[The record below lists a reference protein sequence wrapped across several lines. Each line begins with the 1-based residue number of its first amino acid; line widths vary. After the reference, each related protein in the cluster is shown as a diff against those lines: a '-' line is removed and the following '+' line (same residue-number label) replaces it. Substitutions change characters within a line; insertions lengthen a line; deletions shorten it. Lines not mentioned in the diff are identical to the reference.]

1 MKSIKAGITCILSQ
15 PSTESSDSS
24 QKSQAIPTNLI
35 KEDWQL
41 ILDQDASRD
50 DLKNA
55 IEKCKTLVLNT
66 EECSY
71 ERKWIVRHLVELR
84 FRLREL
90 DDVLEDPNDSNTG
103 GKVIL
108 GHHFIPRQLKDSAS
122 PTKVRILCDHCTGII
137 WSVVQASFIC
147 ADCSYCV
154 HYKCVDHVTR
164 VCANVLASERGLPLD
179 EICPEQG
186 IHSQKYRCSDCKSH
200 LRLESDHY
208 YDVTPRLCDYSGNF
222 YCAAC
227 HWNNLSIVP
236 ARIIRNWDF
245 KLYKV
250 ARGSLQEINL
260 FLDRPVIRL
269 EEFNPKLFIFVQNL
283 NQVKKLRL
291 NLNLMIK
298 YLFQCRLATEIRL
311 FDQHL
316 TTRRHL
322 ALSPDLYSIS
332 DMVSTNSG
340 VMIDSLAKVCQAFE
354 EHIRQCVVCR
364 GKGYIC
370 EICSHEEPL
379 FPFEDGG
386 ILCDKCNSM
395 YHRSCWVRKNQKC
408 PKCIRRGV
416 KSRDEECVPTHTL
429 EESSEK
435 KA

>member
-1 MKSIKAGITCILSQ
+1 MRSLKSGISCILS
-15 PSTESSDSS
+15 PPGTESSESS
-24 QKSQAIPTNLI
+24 QKSQAIPTSLI

-50 DLKNA
+50 DLNNA
-55 IEKCKTLVLNT
+55 IEKCKTLVLST

-90 DDVLEDPNDSNTG
+90 DDILDDPNDSNIG

-108 GHHFIPRQLKDSAS
+108 GHHFIPRQLKDSTS

-147 ADCSYCV
+147 ADCNYCV

-164 VCANVLASERGLPLD
+164 VCANVIASERGRPMD

-186 IHSQKYRCSDCKSH
+186 MHSQKYRCADCKSH
-200 LRLESDHY
+200 LHLDSDTY
-208 YDVTPRLCDYSGNF
+208 YDVSPRLCDYTGNF
-222 YCAAC
+222 YCGAC
-227 HWNNLSIVP
+227 HWNNLSIIP

-260 FLDRPVIRL
+260 FYERPVIRL
-269 EEFNPKLFIFVQNL
+269 EEMNPKLFIFVQNL
-283 NQVKKLRL
+283 NQVKKLRQ
-291 NLNLMIK
+291 NLALMVK
-298 YLFQCRLATEIRL
+298 YLFQCRLASELRF
-311 FDQHL
+311 FDQYL
-316 TTRRHL
+316 STKRHL
-322 ALSPDLYSIS
+322 ALTPDLYSLA
-332 DMVSTNSG
+332 DLVSTNTGTLIDVLSK
-340 VMIDSLAKVCQAFE
+340 VMQAFE
-354 EHIRQCVVCR
+354 DHIRSCVICR
-364 GKGYIC
+364 GKGYLC
-370 EICSHEEPL
+370 EICGHQDPL

-386 ILCDKCNSM
+386 IFCDKCNSM

-408 PKCIRRGV
+408 PKCIRKGLKGLDEGS
-416 KSRDEECVPTHTL
+416 KSTDIET
-429 EESSEK
+429 K
-435 KA
+435 KVTE